1 MSFLDEISREPDLLK
16 KIWIPKIFWASD
28 HIVRGM
34 CAIPAGEGKSA
45 LFCTEF
51 SEEFGDAPNSVT
63 NSALIFSQC

>member
-1 MSFLDEISREPDLLK
+1 MHFLDSIGGAPDKQEKPDLTD
-16 KIWIPKIFWASD
+16 F
-28 HIVRGM
+28 HFERGM

>member
-1 MSFLDEISREPDLLK
+1 MFSNKSLTIHFTS
-16 KIWIPKIFWASD
+16 
-28 HIVRGM
+28 RGM

>member
-1 MSFLDEISREPDLLK
+1 MKTRVVVLPGGLT
-16 KIWIPKIFWASD
+16 P
-28 HIVRGM
+28 RGM